1 MTGGPADG
9 AAPTPRRAAR
19 AARWLRLV
27 AGLLL
32 LALVISL
39 PWSGPALMRHLVFF
53 RVRKVEIRGAVY
65 LTPAEILG
73 RLHVDSTANVWD
85 DPSPL
90 VARLMRHPQ
99 IRAVSV
105 TRKLPSTLV
114 VRVEENL
121 PVALVPNA
129 KGFAVIDGHGN
140 PLPIDP
146 ASTKLD
152 LPIVA
157 SRDTMVARLLA
168 ELRAGYPTLFNQ
180 VSEVRREGP
189 NELLVRLPAVRV
201 RALATVTADRLAEI
215 TPVEDDLARRH
226 LAVAELDLRYRDQV
240 IARLQ

>member
-9 AAPTPRRAAR
+9 AAPARRR
-19 AARWLRLV
+19 GPRWLRI
-27 AGLLL
+27 AGAAVIAALLL
-32 LALVISL
+32 SL
-39 PWSGPALMRHLVFF
+39 PWSAPALFRNLVFF

-65 LTPAEILG
+65 LTPSEILAKL
-73 RLHVDSTANVWD
+73 RVDSTANVWD
-85 DPSPL
+85 DPAPF
-90 VARLMRHPQ
+90 VARLMSHPQ
-99 IRAVSV
+99 IRAATV
-105 TRKLPSTLV
+105 TRKLPATLV

-129 KGFAVIDGHGN
+129 KGFAVIDGHGM

-146 ASTKLD
+146 AATKLD

-157 SRDTMVARLLA
+157 SRDTLVARLLA
-168 ELRAGYPTLFNQ
+168 ELRAKYPTLFNR
-180 VSEVRREGP
+180 VSEVRREGR

-201 RALATVTADRLAEI
+201 RALATVSADRLAEI

>member
-9 AAPTPRRAAR
+9 AGAAERRGPRWPRIAA
-19 AARWLRLV
+19 AAI
-27 AGLLL
+27 
-32 LALVISL
+32 LAVLILSL
-39 PWSGPALMRHLVFF
+39 PWSAPALFRKLVFF

-65 LTPAEILG
+65 LTPSEILAKL
-73 RLHVDSTANVWD
+73 RVDSTANVWD
-85 DPSPL
+85 DPAPL
-90 VARLMRHPQ
+90 VARLMTHPQ
-99 IRAVSV
+99 ILSATV
-105 TRKLPSTLV
+105 TRKLPATLV

-129 KGFAVIDGHGN
+129 KGFAVIDGHGM

-146 ASTKLD
+146 AATKLD

-157 SRDTMVARLLA
+157 SRDTLVARLLA
-168 ELRAGYPTLFNQ
+168 ELRAGYPTLFNR
-180 VSEVRREGP
+180 VSEVRREGR

-201 RALATVTADRLAEI
+201 RALANVSADRLAEV

>member
-1 MTGGPADG
+1 MTDGLADG
-9 AAPTPRRAAR
+9 AAPATRRGP
-19 AARWLRLV
+19 RWLRIAIAAVLAV
-27 AGLLL
+27 VLL
-32 LALVISL
+32 SL
-39 PWSGPALMRHLVFF
+39 PWSAPALFRHLVFF

-65 LTPAEILG
+65 LTPSEVLA
-73 RLHVDSTANVWD
+73 RLRVDSTANVWD

-90 VARLMRHPQ
+90 VARLKTHPQ
-99 IRAVSV
+99 IRSVTV
-105 TRKLPSTLV
+105 TRKLPATLV
-114 VRVEENL
+114 VRVQENL

-129 KGFAVIDGHGN
+129 TGFAVIDGHGM

-146 ASTKLD
+146 AATKLD

-168 ELRAGYPTLFNQ
+168 QLRAGYPTLFNR
-180 VSEVRREGP
+180 VSEVRREGR

-201 RALATVTADRLAEI
+201 RTLANVTADRLAEVA
-215 TPVEDDLARRH
+215 PVEDDLARRH

>member
-1 MTGGPADG
+1 MTGSPVDG
-9 AAPTPRRAAR
+9 AMAKAPRRGP
-19 AARWLRLV
+19 RWLRIAAAV
-27 AGLLL
+27 VVVGII
-32 LALVISL
+32 VSL
-39 PWSGPALMRHLVFF
+39 PWSGPAILRNLVFF

-65 LTPAEILG
+65 LTPAEVLAKL
-73 RLHVDSTANVWD
+73 RVDSTANVWD

-90 VARLMRHPQ
+90 VARLMTHPQ
-99 IRAVSV
+99 IRAATV

-129 KGFAVIDGHGN
+129 KGFAVIDGHGM

-146 ASTKLD
+146 ATTKLD

-157 SRDTMVARLLA
+157 ARDTMIARLLA
-168 ELRAGYPTLFNQ
+168 ELRAGDPTLFNQ
-180 VSEVRREGP
+180 VSEVRREGR

-215 TPVEDDLARRH
+215 APVEDDLARRH